1 MLNVRNF
8 TLMKIFIKKK
18 GFNFM
23 AIKYK
28 WLSGLLR
35 EWIVQAA
42 RKGINKLPSEQE
54 LCQRY
59 QVSRQTVRL
68 ALSVLE
74 NEGLIEKRK
83 GSGSYITGLSADSAK
98 NCIPVLLS
106 DDSEYIYPGILDD
119 IRSVFSQNG
128 LTLQTYITAN
138 SVSKEREILKELLKT
153 PPRGII
159 VEGCKSA
166 LPNPNLSCYRQLKK
180 RGCTVLFLHN
190 YYPSLEDCLYV
201 KDDNAAGS
209 TLLIDHL
216 VNQGHTSIGGIF
228 KSDDMQGIERFQG
241 FMSELYRRD
250 FYLPDERV
258 AWYDS
263 RDLDRLQRFQ
273 DTNFLKKIVQESLN
287 SCTAVVCYNDMIA
300 YFLIKELT
308 LAGYHLPQEMAITA
322 FDNTY
327 LSRSGIFSITTLAH
341 RAHEMGTTAAQMML
355 ARLKGLPASSVEIPW
370 ILMPKES
377 TLLR

>member
-1 MLNVRNF
+1 
-8 TLMKIFIKKK
+8 
-18 GFNFM
+18 M

-128 LTLQTYITAN
+128 LT
-138 SVSKEREILKELLKT
+138 
-153 PPRGII
+153 
-159 VEGCKSA
+159 
-166 LPNPNLSCYRQLKK
+166 
-180 RGCTVLFLHN
+180 
-190 YYPSLEDCLYV
+190 
-201 KDDNAAGS
+201 
-209 TLLIDHL
+209 
-216 VNQGHTSIGGIF
+216 
-228 KSDDMQGIERFQG
+228 
-241 FMSELYRRD
+241 
-250 FYLPDERV
+250 
-258 AWYDS
+258 
-263 RDLDRLQRFQ
+263 
-273 DTNFLKKIVQESLN
+273 
-287 SCTAVVCYNDMIA
+287 
-300 YFLIKELT
+300 
-308 LAGYHLPQEMAITA
+308 
-322 FDNTY
+322 
-327 LSRSGIFSITTLAH
+327 
-341 RAHEMGTTAAQMML
+341 
-355 ARLKGLPASSVEIPW
+355 
-370 ILMPKES
+370 
-377 TLLR
+377 

>member
-1 MLNVRNF
+1 
-8 TLMKIFIKKK
+8 
-18 GFNFM
+18 
-23 AIKYK
+23 
-28 WLSGLLR
+28 
-35 EWIVQAA
+35 
-42 RKGINKLPSEQE
+42 
-54 LCQRY
+54 
-59 QVSRQTVRL
+59 
-68 ALSVLE
+68 
-74 NEGLIEKRK
+74 
-83 GSGSYITGLSADSAK
+83 
-98 NCIPVLLS
+98 
-106 DDSEYIYPGILDD
+106 
-119 IRSVFSQNG
+119 
-128 LTLQTYITAN
+128 
-138 SVSKEREILKELLKT
+138 
-153 PPRGII
+153 
-159 VEGCKSA
+159 
-166 LPNPNLSCYRQLKK
+166 
-180 RGCTVLFLHN
+180 
-190 YYPSLEDCLYV
+190 
-201 KDDNAAGS
+201 
-209 TLLIDHL
+209 
-216 VNQGHTSIGGIF
+216 
-228 KSDDMQGIERFQG
+228 MQGIERFQG